1 MLEVVRTVE
10 FEPVAM
16 ANDAAPLRFRVEI
29 LKEAKQ
35 HGQFFA
41 RLCRWELFELNPA
54 SSEAEKGQLSTEE
67 ILIEDAFWDW
77 KGNPASSA
85 EAALDALLKRL
96 SVQFQGVTFE

>member
-1 MLEVVRTVE
+1 MLEIIRTVE
-10 FEPVAM
+10 LEPVAM

-29 LKEAKQ
+29 LKGTKQ
-35 HGQFFA
+35 PGRFFA
-41 RLCRWELFELNPA
+41 RLCRWELFELSPS

-85 EAALDALLKRL
+85 EAALESLLKRL
-96 SVQFQGVTFE
+96 TTQFQGVRFE